1 MDWRECI
8 KKSLIKEIKKDD
20 NLIISLSK
28 SSKNKLI
35 CSNMLELNEKTAISK
50 ISLAYD
56 SLRELLEALSL
67 KKGYKIYNHECYTTF
82 LKEILNENSKAEEF
96 DNLRKIRN
104 AINYYGKDVSIQNT
118 KNILNRIK
126 KLKKQIK
133 NLINTKD

>member
-1 MDWRECI
+1 
-8 KKSLIKEIKKDD
+8 
-20 NLIISLSK
+20 
-28 SSKNKLI
+28 
-35 CSNMLELNEKTAISK
+35 MLELNKKTAISK